1 MMQVVAA
8 FAIAILSCVLLAC
21 GSGDAE
27 AERRIPA
34 PGTFVFTAGVDL
46 WIQDE
51 HGARLLIEAGQDQ
64 QLLQPAISP
73 DGAQVAYVVFQLTQA
88 EGTTI
93 GTDLAVSS
101 IAEPQ
106 QRIVVQHQDLAEFFW
121 NPRWTPDGESLIVTH
136 ESAAAPISV
145 VRVEL
150 PGGDLETLR
159 ADARDADISPDGA
172 RLVFVSGPY
181 SGDPHLVVRSLADGS
196 EIVLDPA
203 RRWQPRPFRIPRFS
217 ADGESVIFSAG
228 QYLPQ
233 VSARPV
239 PVPEP
244 GPARST
250 RDAFRPSP
258 VPAPE
263 PGPARAAAS
272 IRLNGPEDLWSV
284 HLPTGE
290 LRQLAAVSEDQPD
303 FTLSADGRHVLIF
316 GAFGTYL
323 ISTSALEPA
332 YAIAPGEFHGWI
344 DWIGNVSD
352 EQWAEIRE
360 SVFEIP
366 DRTE

>member
-1 MMQVVAA
+1 MMRIVAA
-8 FAIAILSCVLLAC
+8 FAIAIFACALLAC

-51 HGARLLIEAGQDQ
+51 DGARLLIEAGQDQ

-93 GTDLAVSS
+93 GTDLAVSN

-196 EIVLDPA
+196 EIVLDPE
-203 RRWQPRPFRIPRFS
+203 RQWQPRPFRIPRFS

-233 VSARPV
+233 VS
-239 PVPEP
+239 
-244 GPARST
+244 
-250 RDAFRPSP
+250 
-258 VPAPE
+258 
-263 PGPARAAAS
+263 AAAS

-352 EQWAEIRE
+352 EQWTEIRE

>member
-8 FAIAILSCVLLAC
+8 LSIAILSCVVLAC
-21 GSGDAE
+21 SSGDPE

-51 HGARLLIEAGQDQ
+51 DGARLLIEAGQDQ

-93 GTDLAVSS
+93 GTDLAISS

-106 QRIVVQHQDLAEFFW
+106 QRIVVQHQDLGEFFW
-121 NPRWTPDGESLIVTH
+121 NPRWTPDGDSLIVTH

-196 EIVLDPA
+196 EIVLDPE
-203 RRWQPRPFRIPRFS
+203 RQWQPRPFRIPRFS
-217 ADGESVIFSAG
+217 ADGDSVLFSAG

-239 PVPEP
+239 P
-244 GPARST
+244 
-250 RDAFRPSP
+250 
-258 VPAPE
+258 APE
-263 PGPARAAAS
+263 PGPARPAAS

-344 DWIGNVSD
+344 DWIGSVSD